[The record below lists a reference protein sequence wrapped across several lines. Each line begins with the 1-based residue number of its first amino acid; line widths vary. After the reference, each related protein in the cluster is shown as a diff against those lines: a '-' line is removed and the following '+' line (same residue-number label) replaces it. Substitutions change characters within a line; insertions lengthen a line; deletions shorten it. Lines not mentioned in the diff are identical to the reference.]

1 MGGYNETVP
10 GDLLRT
16 HEPVAVASFR
26 TWRGWRDC
34 AAQDPAHRYRSTLWS
49 PGGGLREGA
58 EAGYLPVAVV
68 PTGVEVPFFTE

>member
-1 MGGYNETVP
+1 MHQGGAAIMWKEIHSSGEQKRNPICQAYVP

-34 AAQDPAHRYRSTLWS
+34 
-49 PGGGLREGA
+49 
-58 EAGYLPVAVV
+58 VA
-68 PTGVEVPFFTE
+68 